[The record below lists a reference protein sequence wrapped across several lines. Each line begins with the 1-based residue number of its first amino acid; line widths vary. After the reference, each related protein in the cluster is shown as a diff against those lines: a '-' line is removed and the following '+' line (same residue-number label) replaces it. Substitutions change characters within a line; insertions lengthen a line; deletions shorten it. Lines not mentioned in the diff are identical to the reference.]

1 MQHLLLFETNSPI
14 VALEWSSSNVLVY
27 MNIDY
32 RVCFLNTEML
42 IEMETIDL
50 SQSSLVYATLPK
62 GKKVATNNNNNN
74 NSSSS
79 SSSNAA
85 RSSTTTTTTTLAQ
98 QSIKLK
104 GQQARSFFNSI
115 RSCDDDDR
123 LYFLSHS
130 DLQVAKLEKW
140 TDRIRTL
147 KNEGEW
153 IEALLLGLE
162 HYAFIHADDVV
173 IDSNDDEDVA
183 DTNNNDDNLVGLNN
197 ITNSPVKTKM
207 DDRIIADLLMWIMLK
222 LVK

>member
-1 MQHLLLFETNSPI
+1 MTADECIKIAVHRSEANTQQERLQHLLLFETNSPI

-79 SSSNAA
+79 SNAA
-85 RSSTTTTTTTLAQ
+85 RSSSSTTTTTTLAQ

-130 DLQVAKLEKW
+130 THDFLSIV
-140 TDRIRTL
+140 
-147 KNEGEW
+147 
-153 IEALLLGLE
+153 
-162 HYAFIHADDVV
+162 
-173 IDSNDDEDVA
+173 
-183 DTNNNDDNLVGLNN
+183 
-197 ITNSPVKTKM
+197 
-207 DDRIIADLLMWIMLK
+207 
-222 LVK
+222 

>member
-1 MQHLLLFETNSPI
+1 MNNNSNNKNKSPKRGSMKTDRSPLQPIIARGWDTTIECIKIAVHRSEANTQQERLQHLLLFETNSPI

-74 NSSSS
+74 
-79 SSSNAA
+79 SSNAA
-85 RSSTTTTTTTLAQ
+85 RSSSTTTTTLAQ
-98 QSIKLK
+98 QNIKLK

-130 DLQVAKLEKW
+130 DLHKLQ
-140 TDRIRTL
+140 
-147 KNEGEW
+147 N
-153 IEALLLGLE
+153 
-162 HYAFIHADDVV
+162 
-173 IDSNDDEDVA
+173 
-183 DTNNNDDNLVGLNN
+183 
-197 ITNSPVKTKM
+197 
-207 DDRIIADLLMWIMLK
+207 
-222 LVK
+222 